1 MTSVENQ
8 DGIVSLD
15 VRVLREVDDG
25 LNDIGARRIRV
36 SEAFDMIL
44 WDAELVGEVFDYG
57 IGIGDTAREVR
68 QLIASIL
75 VGVDADGEREQGW
88 RCIQA
93 TKISLVRW
101 NKRMKHTF
109 RSPLAAA
116 EDQKDV
122 VDLGKTSC
130 LCRQYAADYRSRIAT
145 NF

>member
-8 DGIVSLD
+8 DGVACLD

-68 QLIASIL
+68 
-75 VGVDADGEREQGW
+75 
-88 RCIQA
+88 
-93 TKISLVRW
+93 
-101 NKRMKHTF
+101 
-109 RSPLAAA
+109 
-116 EDQKDV
+116 
-122 VDLGKTSC
+122 
-130 LCRQYAADYRSRIAT
+130 
-145 NF
+145 